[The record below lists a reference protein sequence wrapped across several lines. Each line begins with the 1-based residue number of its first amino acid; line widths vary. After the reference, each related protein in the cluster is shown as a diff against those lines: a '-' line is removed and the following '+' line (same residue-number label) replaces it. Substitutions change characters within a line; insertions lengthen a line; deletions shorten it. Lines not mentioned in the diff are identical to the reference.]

1 MRYFNPFIVAGKIDE
16 RYFCDRKDESQW
28 LVRKIINGNNV
39 VVISPRRMG
48 KTGLISYCLDRNE
61 IKTDFIPIFIDILQT
76 SSLKEFTYTLGRAV
90 FESLAPR
97 GKKYLLAFVSALK
110 SLRSYFG
117 FDPMTGSPTFNIEIG
132 DIAKPEITL
141 EEIFNYLE
149 SASQRCVVA
158 IDEFQQIGKYPEK
171 NVESLLRSHIQRCS
185 NGNFIFAGSERHMMQ
200 RMFLDS
206 TRPFCQSAD
215 ILELHPIP
223 KDVYIDF
230 VKKNFIK
237 FDRNISQDAIEN
249 VYDLFE
255 GHTFYM
261 QKTFNEVF
269 AHTLPG
275 ETSGNEEI
283 DNAIDGMIGMQDT
296 LYREILS
303 NVPLKQKELLYAVAL
318 NGFAEKITS
327 VDFIRDNSLQS
338 ASSVQSAAR
347 ILTEKGLLTVE
358 DRVYRVTDRLFAM
371 WIQRNIGN
379 NWT

>member
-1 MRYFNPFIVAGKIDE
+1 MKYVNPFIVAGKIDR
-16 RYFCDRKDESQW
+16 RYFCDRKDESLW
-28 LVRKIINGNNV
+28 LTRKILNGNNV

-48 KTGLISYCLDRNE
+48 KTGLILYCLEGNE
-61 IKTDFIPIFIDILQT
+61 IRSDYISIFIDILQT
-76 SSLKEFTYTLGRAV
+76 SSLKEFTYTLGRSV
-90 FESLAPR
+90 FESIAPR
-97 GKKYLLAFVSALK
+97 GSRYLQAFVAALK

-117 FDPMTGSPTFNIEIG
+117 FDPMTGSPTFNIELG
-132 DIAKPEITL
+132 DISKPEITL

-149 SASQRCVVA
+149 GASQRCVVA

-200 RMFLDS
+200 RIFLDS
-206 TRPFCQSAD
+206 TRPFYQSAD
-215 ILELHPIP
+215 ILELHSIP
-223 KDVYIDF
+223 KDVYVDF
-230 VKKNFIK
+230 VKSNFIE
-237 FDRNISQDAIEN
+237 FDRNISLDAVEN

-269 AHTLPG
+269 AHTLSG
-275 ETSGNEEI
+275 ETSGNEEVE
-283 DNAIDGMIGMQDT
+283 NAISGMIGMQDT

-303 NVPLKQKELLYAVAL
+303 NIPLKQKELLYAVAL
-318 NGFAEKITS
+318 NGSAEKITS

-358 DRVYRVTDRLFAM
+358 NRVYRVTDRLFAM

-379 NWT
+379 NWS

>member
-1 MRYFNPFIVAGKIDE
+1 MNYVNPCIVAGKIDR
-16 RYFCDRKDESQW
+16 RYFCDRKDESLW
-28 LVRKIINGNNV
+28 LTRKILNGNNV

-48 KTGLISYCLDRNE
+48 KTGLILYCLEGDE
-61 IKTDFIPIFIDILQT
+61 IRCDYISIFIDILQT
-76 SSLKEFTYTLGRAV
+76 SSLKEFTYTLGRSV
-90 FESLAPR
+90 FESIAPR
-97 GKKYLLAFVSALK
+97 GSRYLQSFVTALK

-117 FDPMTGSPTFNIEIG
+117 FDPMTGSPTFNIELG
-132 DIAKPEITL
+132 DISKPEITL

-149 SASQRCVVA
+149 GASQRCVVA

-206 TRPFCQSAD
+206 SSPFYQSAD

-223 KDVYIDF
+223 KDVYVDF
-230 VKKNFIK
+230 VKGNFIE
-237 FDRNISQDAIEN
+237 FDRNISEDAIEN

-269 AHTLPG
+269 AQTLPG
-275 ETSGNEEI
+275 ETSDNEEV
-283 DNAIDGMIGMQDT
+283 DNAIGGMIGMQDT

-303 NVPLKQKELLYAVAL
+303 NIPLKQKELLYAVAL
-318 NGFAEKITS
+318 NGSAEKITS
-327 VDFIRDNSLQS
+327 VDFIRENSLQS

-358 DRVYRVTDRLFAM
+358 DKVYRVTDRLFAM

-379 NWT
+379 RLF